1 MIVWQL
7 TWVISWSFFVF
18 SVAVAMFSAHHDY
31 RPTAAGPGVPNLGW
45 LRMRTTAPVEVSLFK
60 AKRCLHGVSL
70 FWCDLKHCYVMLQPG
85 ILIGGDWNHGM
96 EKMTF
101 QKQLGMENHPNWL
114 IFFRGVGIPP
124 TSITHNLLRCNFQVM
139 CQLPGWIESPTGCQE
154 EQRAMQ
160 SSAQ

>member
-70 FWCDLKHCYVMLQPG
+70 FWCDLKHCYVMLPRYT
-85 ILIGGDWNHGM
+85 DWWWLEPWNGKNDFPETVGNGKSSQLTHI
-96 EKMTF
+96 F
-101 QKQLGMENHPNWL
+101 Q
-114 IFFRGVGIPP
+114 RGRYTTNQYNTQFVAMQFPSDVP
-124 TSITHNLLRCNFQVM
+124 TSRMN
-139 CQLPGWIESPTGCQE
+139 WESNWVSGRTKGD
-154 EQRAMQ
+154 AI
-160 SSAQ
+160 